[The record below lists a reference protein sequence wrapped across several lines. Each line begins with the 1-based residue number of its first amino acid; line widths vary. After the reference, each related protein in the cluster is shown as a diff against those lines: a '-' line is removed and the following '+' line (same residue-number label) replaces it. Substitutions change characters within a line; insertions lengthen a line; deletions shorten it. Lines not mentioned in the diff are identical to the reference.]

1 VTLANDIDKMLQ
13 DIDSGKKSP
22 STLKDA
28 RQTMPSQ
35 PLPRPG
41 TVYTQPEGPRSG
53 QIKYKD
59 YEPSGGASP
68 RGDLGALSEHE
79 RKMFFSNPIKD
90 GNVYSS
96 PKHLPMG
103 KVRVECDDSPMKPLM
118 KAGSSVYP
126 EYCLPDHSGV
136 KAGSMVGGHGKNAR
150 GTVAKVSQPAA
161 VSQKGNSKSPL
172 VNKRVKNV

>member
-1 VTLANDIDKMLQ
+1 MAKDAMDQMLEDIDK
-13 DIDSGKKSP
+13 GKKAP

-28 RQTMPSQ
+28 RQTVPSQ

-41 TVYTQPEGPRSG
+41 GVYTQPEGPRGG

-59 YEPSGGASP
+59 YAPKDVSP
-68 RGDLGALSEHE
+68 HGDLGKLSAVEMKALFP
-79 RKMFFSNPIKD
+79 KMVKGGTD
-90 GNVYSS
+90 YVSS
-96 PKHLPMG
+96 KHLPMG

-118 KAGSSVYP
+118 KAGSPVYP

-136 KAGSMVGGHGKNAR
+136 NAGSMVGGHGKNAR
-150 GTVAKVSQPAA
+150 GTAAMISQPAA
-161 VSQKGNSKSPL
+161 VKQKGNSKHPI